1 MSIKVVRSVNF
12 GSRKGSLSTIGYALY
27 NEDGTAKAVRTT
39 TGVFEV
45 ITAKGVYACNITI
58 DDGWNGVIMWDT
70 GEATPTYASED
81 YSHLQYSSAAGG
93 GFSVQGEFLDKKEK
107 DKFLSSIDAIVKA
120 MDKLK
125 KRIDKYAPE
134 LSAIKENL
142 GKIEIKAQ
150 SIKEGQR
157 FNDILADVKLI
168 NESIAAK
175 DKNNIIAIK
184 EVSVITNRITTGI
197 KDMVASMA
205 KNTEVT
211 LQIENLKESIDAIK
225 TESELIG
232 KISTALLPTDKL
244 EAIVGGN

>member
-1 MSIKVVRSVNF
+1 M
-12 GSRKGSLSTIGYALY
+12 
-27 NEDGTAKAVRTT
+27 
-39 TGVFEV
+39 
-45 ITAKGVYACNITI
+45 
-58 DDGWNGVIMWDT
+58 
-70 GEATPTYASED
+70 
-81 YSHLQYSSAAGG
+81 
-93 GFSVQGEFLDKKEK
+93 
-107 DKFLSSIDAIVKA
+107 
-120 MDKLK
+120 
-125 KRIDKYAPE
+125 
-134 LSAIKENL
+134 
-142 GKIEIKAQ
+142 
-150 SIKEGQR
+150 
-157 FNDILADVKLI
+157 KLI